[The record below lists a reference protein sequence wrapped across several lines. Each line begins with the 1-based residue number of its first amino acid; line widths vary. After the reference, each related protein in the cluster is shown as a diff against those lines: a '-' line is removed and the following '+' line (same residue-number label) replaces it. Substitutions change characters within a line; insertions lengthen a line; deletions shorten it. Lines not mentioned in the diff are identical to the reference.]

1 MFINRKCYDS
11 IKPYI
16 DTREVIVIHGA
27 RQTGKTTLMKLILQD
42 LPADLTWYFDLE
54 DSRYKELLEQ
64 GIDAVI
70 GFLKQKGF
78 YKGQERIFLFID
90 EIQYLNNPSSFLK
103 LSHDHF
109 PNIKLIVS
117 GSSSFEIKSKF
128 KDSLVGRT
136 VNFELF
142 PLDFE
147 EFLWFKNQMY
157 NLSEEITDIR
167 IVEELKIL
175 YREFIIFG
183 GYPKIVLTDDVEKK
197 EKYLQQIIDT
207 YIKSDIRDLANIK
220 HIEKFNKLL
229 SVMAQQSGQ
238 MINVSELANTSRL
251 SRQTVE
257 DYLFILEQT
266 YIIKQVN
273 PFSGNLRSELFKT
286 PKIFFYDTGLMN
298 MLSKKYLPTAID
310 GQMFET
316 SVFSE
321 LNKIFGNR
329 NINYWRTMDKKEIDF
344 ILTLRDKLIPI
355 EVKIN
360 ASRLKLTPLKY
371 FSQKYNI
378 SNSYCVSIEGELP
391 NNTLQL
397 KRIFPWDFY
406 SGLN

>member
-1 MFINRKCYDS
+1 
-11 IKPYI
+11 
-16 DTREVIVIHGA
+16 
-27 RQTGKTTLMKLILQD
+27 
-42 LPADLTWYFDLE
+42 
-54 DSRYKELLEQ
+54 
-64 GIDAVI
+64 
-70 GFLKQKGF
+70 
-78 YKGQERIFLFID
+78 
-90 EIQYLNNPSSFLK
+90 
-103 LSHDHF
+103 
-109 PNIKLIVS
+109 
-117 GSSSFEIKSKF
+117 
-128 KDSLVGRT
+128 
-136 VNFELF
+136 
-142 PLDFE
+142 
-147 EFLWFKNQMY
+147 MY

-238 MINVSELANTSRL
+238 MLNVSELANTSRL

-310 GQMFET
+310 GQTFET

-321 LNKIFGNR
+321 LNKIFGSR